1 MIHFLRSLILLAVT
15 LYGVGASLDITDG
28 TARAER
34 LISSSA
40 GLDLRKVYFSIAT
53 QQEFHG
59 QLYDYAIAKLAKAGL
74 FPIHEQPYKQGAP
87 FLKLTIE
94 PTPLEMK
101 HTAKV
106 LYKTHL
112 ELYENVYTE
121 RTPSAKVWA
130 VTWFYGLPDPV
141 VTEAVSLDRL
151 RNDLDALLD
160 GFIIDYKVANPDK
173 R

>member
-53 QQEFHG
+53 QHEFHG
-59 QLYDYAIAKLAKAGL
+59 QLYDYAIAKLAQAGL
-74 FPIHEQPYKQGAP
+74 FPIHDQPYQQGAP
-87 FLKLTIE
+87 LMKLTIE
-94 PTPLEMK
+94 PTPMDIELP
-101 HTAKV
+101 TKV
-106 LYKTHL
+106 LYNTHL
-112 ELYENVYTE
+112 KLYENVYTE
-121 RTPSAKVWA
+121 RIPSVKVWA
-130 VTWFYGLPDPV
+130 VTWFYGLEDPLVTDPV
-141 VTEAVSLDRL
+141 SVDRL
-151 RNDLDALLD
+151 KKDLDAILD
-160 GFIIDYKVANPDK
+160 LFIIDYKIANTDK

>member
-1 MIHFLRSLILLAVT
+1 
-15 LYGVGASLDITDG
+15 
-28 TARAER
+28 
-34 LISSSA
+34 
-40 GLDLRKVYFSIAT
+40 
-53 QQEFHG
+53 
-59 QLYDYAIAKLAKAGL
+59 
-74 FPIHEQPYKQGAP
+74 
-87 FLKLTIE
+87 
-94 PTPLEMK
+94 MK